1 MNYIRYI
8 KKAYQILP
16 EKYKVKTGRFLALSF
31 FNLLLELFSLA
42 IVIPLIIM
50 IVDRD
55 AFAGS
60 GFLGSLL
67 QNAINQRPLY
77 LAAFLLLAIV
87 IFIVKN
93 GFIVRIIRYQ
103 TKTCFRIASDIS
115 VMFTRHYLQHDFA
128 SFSRQAKSETIRNSI
143 EVPNEFVV
151 YVLLAIN
158 TILSE
163 SLLLLLIFLAGLTIN
178 PVATLLLLLLFA
190 LAILVAHNLGK
201 KKIRRINDSLGT
213 DYAGNVANLMNML
226 NGFFEIR
233 SYGKEEWFLSRFK
246 QSNDAVNRSYATLY
260 AENLVTPK
268 YIEVVIV
275 AIIGFIV
282 LLYTAMPA
290 SAQGDLLYISFLA
303 AAAMKVIPSANK
315 IITGVKNFNSHLFTI
330 DAIETQLTEKA
341 AEDTDG
347 KNHLAFNDCL
357 RLQQLAFSYDENPLL
372 QGVNLRLRPGEVVAI
387 YGKSGAGKSTL
398 LHIIAQLIERYDGQI
413 SVDDTAVN
421 PSNKTRFLKMLAYV
435 PQEPF
440 IMEGTV
446 RDNILL
452 GRGNDD
458 VQRLEKLV
466 NDLELEAILSRLPE
480 GLDTFIGNNG
490 YRLSGGQKQ
499 RIALLRALWHR
510 PRILL
515 LDEATNQLE
524 QNLEKRILQHIK
536 KIAAEQ
542 RISVILV
549 SHHIENARDISDR
562 VYELTDGVLVERL

>member
-16 EKYKVKTGRFLALSF
+16 EKYRDKTGRFLALSF
-31 FNLLLELFSLA
+31 FSLLLELFSLA
-42 IVIPLIIM
+42 IVVPLIILV
-50 IVDRD
+50 VDRE

-60 GFLGSLL
+60 GFFSGFLKTTIY
-67 QNAINQRPLY
+67 QEPLY
-77 LAAFLLLAIV
+77 LAAFVLLVVV
-87 IFIVKN
+87 IFIAKN
-93 GFIVRIIRYQ
+93 GLVVRIIRYQ
-103 TKTCFRIASDIS
+103 TKTCFRIATNIS
-115 VMFTRHYLQHDFA
+115 VMFTRHYLLHDFA
-128 SFSRQAKSETIRNSI
+128 SFSKQAKSESIRNSI

-163 SLLLLLIFLAGLTIN
+163 TLLLLLIFLAGLVIN
-178 PVATLLLLLLFA
+178 PIATLLLVVLFA
-190 LAILVAHNLGK
+190 LAIVVAHNLGK
-201 KKIRRINDSLGT
+201 KKIRRINDRLGV
-213 DYAGNVANLMNML
+213 DYAGNVANLMNLL

-233 SYGKEEWFLSRFK
+233 SYGREEWFLGRFR
-246 QSNDAVNRSYATLY
+246 QSNNAVNRSYATLY

-282 LLYTAMPA
+282 LLYSAMPPG
-290 SAQGDLLYISFLA
+290 AQGDLLYISFLA

-315 IITGVKNFNSHLFTI
+315 IITGVKNFNSHLFTVDAI
-330 DAIETQLTEKA
+330 DAQLAEKA
-341 AEDTDG
+341 AEEAGNNKDLVFD
-347 KNHLAFNDCL
+347 DCL
-357 RLQQLAFSYDENPLL
+357 SLKQVAFSYDEKPLL
-372 QGVNLRLRPGEVVAI
+372 QGVNLRLSPGEVIAV

-413 SVDDTAVN
+413 SLDNTPVN
-421 PSNKTRFLKMLAYV
+421 PPDKTSFLKMLAYV

-440 IMEGTV
+440 IMEGTI
-446 RDNILL
+446 RENILL

-458 VQRLEKLV
+458 IQRLKSLFS
-466 NDLELEAILSRLPE
+466 DLELEPVLSRLPQ

-499 RIALLRALWHR
+499 RIALLRALSHR

-536 KIAAEQ
+536 KTAVEQ
-542 RISVILV
+542 RMAVVLV
-549 SHHIENARDISDR
+549 SHHIENAGDISDR